1 MYLFYR
7 QEKSLFLL
15 AISALLLT
23 ACGGGGGG
31 GEGGGNRP
39 EPEVWLISTQ
49 FIVDGGPGK
58 DGIPALQNP
67 AFESATT
74 ISTVD
79 PDDLVIALRSEGQVK
94 VYPHDV
100 MMYHEIINDG
110 PDDAPF
116 TMSYCP
122 LTGSG
127 VAWLGDLDHADPTF
141 GVSGLLYN
149 SNLLLYD
156 RETGSHWSQM
166 LQKSVRGP
174 RIREIPTSVQLI
186 ETTFSTITAM
196 YPDAI
201 VMTRDTGWGRS
212 YDDYPYGDYLT
223 SQDLLFDVSQQN
235 NSLPRKQ
242 LAIGIYNGEN
252 AKVYQLSGFGAQT
265 QTIHD
270 QFASQSIV
278 VVGNTAL
285 NFAAIYDRELSDGTI
300 LSFTPIQGD
309 LPNVMTDTEGNVWDV
324 FGVAVSGPRAGTQL
338 ASTKSYTAMWF
349 AWAAF
354 FNQTEI
360 YFSRS

>member
-23 ACGGGGGG
+23 ACGGGGG

-67 AFESATT
+67 AFES
-74 ISTVD
+74 
-79 PDDLVIALRSEGQVK
+79 
-94 VYPHDV
+94 
-100 MMYHEIINDG
+100 
-110 PDDAPF
+110 

>member
-7 QEKSLFLL
+7 QEKPLFLL
-15 AISALLLT
+15 VLSAVLLA

-31 GEGGGNRP
+31 NAEDRP
-39 EPEVWLISTQ
+39 EPEVWLIPTQ

-67 AFESATT
+67 AFESAAT
-74 ISTVD
+74 IATVD

-94 VYPHDV
+94 VYPHDI

-127 VAWLGDLDHADPTF
+127 VAWQGDVSHADPTF

-174 RIREIPTSVQLI
+174 RIREVPTGVQLI

-196 YPDAI
+196 YPDAL
-201 VMTRDTGWGRS
+201 VMTRNTGWGRS
-212 YDDYPYGDYLT
+212 YGDYPYGDYLT
-223 SQDLLFDVSQQN
+223 ERDLLFAVSQQN
-235 NSLPRKQ
+235 NSLHPKQ
-242 LAIGIYNGEN
+242 LAIGIYSGET
-252 AKVYQLSGFGAQT
+252 AKVYQLSGFGTET

-270 QFASQSIV
+270 QFGGQSVV

-285 NFAAIYDRELSDGTI
+285 NFAAIYSRELGDGTI

-324 FGVAVSGPRAGTQL
+324 FGMAVSGPRAGTQL
-338 ASTKSYTAMWF
+338 ASTQSYTAMWF

-354 FNQTEI
+354 FDQLEI
-360 YFSRS
+360 HFSQ